1 MKSPH
6 VLGTVALVAVIAAC
20 KQAPPAAKAP
30 AAAAP
35 PQDVTITAVNYA
47 LTMPDTLKPGLTTF
61 RFINNGTE
69 LHQAQ
74 LIRLDSAKTLKD
86 VMALGDKRA
95 DWEVWVGGP
104 NATMPHDSTN
114 ATVMLEPG
122 HYVAICIIPSP
133 DGTPHIM
140 KGMAT
145 EFDVVGPAP
154 AAAAWPKADV
164 TVKTSDYAFDVT
176 PAITS
181 GTHTVQFENAGPQVH
196 EALVVKLQPGKTGK
210 DFFAWVGAGQK
221 GPPPITAVFGMSS
234 LSVGQTAEATFNF
247 PAGNYALICFLP
259 DKKDGAPHAA
269 HGMIKDFTVN

>member
-1 MKSPH
+1 MRISH
-6 VLGTVALVAVIAAC
+6 VLGAAMLVAGIGAC

-30 AAAAP
+30 PAPTP

-47 LTMPDTLKPGLTTF
+47 LTMPDTLHAGLTAI

-74 LIRLDSAKTLKD
+74 IMRLDSAKTLKD

-95 DWEVWVGGP
+95 GWEVWVGGP

-114 ATVMLEPG
+114 ATVMLAPG
-122 HYVAICIIPSP
+122 HYVAVCLIPSP

-164 TVKTSDYAFDVT
+164 TVRTSDFTFDVT

-181 GTHTVQFENAGPQVH
+181 GTHTVEFDNAGPQVH
-196 EALVVKLQPGKTGK
+196 EALFVKLQPGKTGK
-210 DFFAWVGAGQK
+210 DFFEWVGAGQK
-221 GPPPITAVFGMSS
+221 GPPPITAVFGMGS
-234 LSVGQTAEATFNF
+234 LSVGQQAAATFNF
-247 PAGNYALICFLP
+247 AAGNYALICFLP
-259 DKKDGAPHAA
+259 DKKDGVPHAA